1 MAILYEILG
10 QVSPAAGTT
19 ATLYTVPAATQ
30 AVCSTLAICN
40 TSNTS
45 TTYHVQA
52 RIGGASTTTAQY
64 IVFNSPVSAND
75 SIFLTVGMS
84 LSATDVVSVF
94 SAGVGVAFNLFGS
107 EIT

>member
-45 TTYHVQA
+45 TTYNVQA
-52 RIGGASTTTAQY
+52 RIAGASTSTAQY
-64 IVFNSPVSAND
+64 IVYNSVVSAND
-75 SIFLTVGMS
+75 SVFLTVGMT